1 MNYQKVLDD
10 TIRQI
15 QLNNQTPKLLIHSCC
30 APCSSYCLEYLSQY
44 FDITVVYYN
53 PNIFPEEEY
62 KYRIDEQRRFIN
74 EFPAKNKIKLIETD
88 YTPED
93 FYEIAKGL
101 EKEPEGGERCTKCYR
116 LRLEYAAK
124 LAAKMNMDYFTTTL
138 SISPLKDA
146 KRLNSIGLELEEI
159 YKIPYLVSDFKK
171 TDGYKRSVELSNQY
185 NMYRQNFCG
194 CVYSKL

>member
-171 TDGYKRSVELSNQY
+171 RDGYKRSVELSNQY